1 VTELPSWPEG
11 TAATLTTIGDDGT
24 PHAIPVSTAL
34 RAGPAAIVLGLG
46 AGRTSLAN
54 LRARPAVALCVLA
67 QDVALTAEGRAVVFA
82 EDLAGVVAVRIDV
95 TVVHDHRRP
104 DAFAVDGGVAWRW
117 TDAEAAARDAAVRAA
132 LRLVPPPQRH
142 RSPPGG

>member
-1 VTELPSWPEG
+1 VSEESPVRVPPWPEG

-24 PHAIPVSTAL
+24 PHAIPLSTA
-34 RAGPAAIVLGLG
+34 RPTGPTTIVLGLG

-54 LRARPAVALCVLA
+54 LRARPVVALCVLA
-67 QDVALTAEGRAVVFA
+67 ENVAFTAEGRAVVIS

-104 DAFAVDGGVAWRW
+104 AFVVEDGVAWRW
-117 TDAEAAARDAAVRAA
+117 VEEEAAARDAAVRAA
-132 LRLVPPPQRH
+132 LRGLL
-142 RSPPGG
+142 

>member
-1 VTELPSWPEG
+1 VSAAPPIRVPSWPEG

-34 RAGPAAIVLGLG
+34 PAGPSAIVLGLG

-67 QDVALTAEGRAVVFA
+67 QDVAFMAEGRASVIA
-82 EDLAGVVAVRIDV
+82 EDAAGVVAVRIAV
-95 TVVHDHRRP
+95 TALHDHRRP
-104 DAFAVDGGVAWRW
+104 AFALEGGVAWRW
-117 TDAEAAARDAAVRAA
+117 VDDEAAARDAAARAA
-132 LRLVPPPQRH
+132 LRGLV
-142 RSPPGG
+142 